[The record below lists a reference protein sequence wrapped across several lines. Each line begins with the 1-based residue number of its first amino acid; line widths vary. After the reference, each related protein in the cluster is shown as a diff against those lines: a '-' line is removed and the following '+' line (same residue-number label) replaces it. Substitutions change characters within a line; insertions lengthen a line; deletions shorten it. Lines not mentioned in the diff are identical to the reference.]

1 MVGAHAN
8 FLVGVERH
16 ADLTMFNLLVLLQ
29 IHHSLHDFSDAGLV
43 VGTQQCRA
51 VGYDEV
57 LTDVLQQLGEL
68 LRARHNAF

>member
-1 MVGAHAN
+1 MVRTHAD

-16 ADLTMFNLLVLLQ
+16 TNLTVFNLLVFLQ

-51 VGYDEV
+51 VGHDEV
-57 LTDVLQQLGEL
+57 LTNVL
-68 LRARHNAF
+68 